1 MMFSLIHLTSTGG
14 GVGDVVDRR

>member
-1 MMFSLIHLTSTGG
+1 MFSLIHLTSTGG